1 MRERFL
7 KDLESKKIQAITN
20 YFSDRKP
27 IALTTYPDQHPAH
40 PAPEGGEE
48 LGNSHPQLAGTCFGS
63 NKTKDEGTSFGSMF
77 FLCFFSPRIPAQWIF
92 LLFSWHLCRL
102 KFLSFFLFMFFQFAF
117 FVLSFSLA
125 FFLLSLRFF
134 FSFVFRVFSF
144 SSSRLYL
151 FPSLFFYLS
160 LFLSFSFSL
169 SLFLSFSFSLFR
181 SFSLSL
187 FLSSSLPLFLS
198 SSLPLFL
205 SSSFSFSFCLK
216 TWHYVQHPLVL
227 VLAVAAALRDC
238 FSQVWMWSC
247 GISRLEFPTAKKRN
261 SGLCG
266 REQCLR

>member
-125 FFLLSLRFF
+125 SSFFPS
-134 FSFVFRVFSF
+134 VFSF
-144 SSSRLYL
+144 L
-151 FPSLFFYLS
+151 LFFVFSRFLHHGFTYFL
-160 LFLSFSFSL
+160 LFSFIFLSFSL
-169 SLFLSFSFSLFR
+169 SLFLSFSLSLFLSFALFL

-205 SSSFSFSFCLK
+205 FLFLFLFENLTLCSASSCACSRCRRCVAGLLFSSVNVKLWNLK
-216 TWHYVQHPLVL
+216 AW
-227 VLAVAAALRDC
+227 
-238 FSQVWMWSC
+238 
-247 GISRLEFPTAKKRN
+247 ISN
-261 SGLCG
+261 C
-266 REQCLR
+266 

>member
-1 MRERFL
+1 MNDFWKIWKVRKYRLLQIIFLTENQLHLPHTQINIQRIRHPRVGRNSAIHIRNLLALVSAQIKQRMR
-7 KDLESKKIQAITN
+7 
-20 YFSDRKP
+20 
-27 IALTTYPDQHPAH
+27 
-40 PAPEGGEE
+40 APV
-48 LGNSHPQLAGTCFGS
+48 SAQC
-63 NKTKDEGTSFGSMF
+63 SFF
-77 FLCFFSPRIPAQWIF
+77 VFFSPRIPAQWIF

-160 LFLSFSFSL
+160 LFLSFSL